1 MLPTAKPEPGHSP
14 TARLA
19 RMDPDASRFSPALQ
33 LRLER
38 AGAEFL
44 AGFFETELR
53 QKPEN
58 LAALVEL
65 GHLYTRLGRV
75 REGLTIDREL
85 ARRLPGDATVRYN
98 LACSLAL
105 NGEIDAAF
113 EELGR
118 ALERGYRDRGHLTQ
132 DGDLAALRADPR
144 FEALLARLVDPGT
157 EPNS

>member
-1 MLPTAKPEPGHSP
+1 MEHGAPELG
-14 TARLA
+14 
-19 RMDPDASRFSPALQ
+19 PALQ
-33 LRLER
+33 RRVER

-75 REGLTIDREL
+75 REGLSVDREL
-85 ARRLPGDATVRYN
+85 ARRLPDDPTVRYN

-105 NGEIDAAF
+105 NGELDAAF
-113 EELGR
+113 AELGH
-118 ALERGYRDRGHLTQ
+118 ALERGYRDAEHLAQ
-132 DGDLAALRADPR
+132 DEDLAALRADPR
-144 FEALLARLVDPGT
+144 FEALLARLGELGADPGA
-157 EPNS
+157 